1 MSLFDLEKMSVRA
14 GVVAA
19 LVGGA
24 LALATPAYAQ
34 DDEGVPVTV
43 QVLDTEGNPVPTAVV
58 RHPQEESRH
67 RVNTETGKWTDSVLY
82 LPNGDELV
90 FEKGMELEFEISAPG
105 YQNARVKY
113 FVRKRKNLVPV
124 VLQKMELDLTEDEE
138 MDDPVIQFGRD
149 KPID

>member
-1 MSLFDLEKMSVRA
+1 MTAYPLRSLGL
-14 GVVAA
+14 AA
-19 LVGGA
+19 LVGA
-24 LALATPAYAQ
+24 ASVLSAPAFAQ
-34 DDEGVPVTV
+34 DEVGIPVTV
-43 QVLDTEGNPVPTAVV
+43 QVVDTQGQPISTAVV
-58 RHPQEESRH
+58 RHPDEESRH

-82 LPNGDELV
+82 LPNGDELI

-124 VLQKMELDLTEDEE
+124 VLQEMELDLVEDDE
-138 MDDPVIQFGRD
+138 MEDPVIQFGRD

>member
-1 MSLFDLEKMSVRA
+1 MTSSNLRSLGALSILAVGMMSSS
-14 GVVAA
+14 
-19 LVGGA
+19 GA
-24 LALATPAYAQ
+24 LAQ
-34 DDEGVPVTV
+34 EEIGVPVTV
-43 QVLDTEGNPVPTAVV
+43 WVTDTVGAPISTAVV
-58 RHPQEESRH
+58 RHPSEESRH

-82 LPNGDELV
+82 LPNGDELI

-124 VLQKMELDLTEDEE
+124 VLQKMELDLTEETD

>member
-1 MSLFDLEKMSVRA
+1 MTAYPLRSIGLVALT
-14 GVVAA
+14 GAA
-19 LVGGA
+19 LLSAPAFAQEEVGI
-24 LALATPAYAQ
+24 
-34 DDEGVPVTV
+34 PVTV
-43 QVLDTEGNPVPTAVV
+43 QVVDTQGLPIPTAVV
-58 RHPQEESRH
+58 RHPNEESRH

-124 VLQKMELDLTEDEE
+124 VLQEMELDLVEDDE